1 MKILRLLNSFFIL
14 FFLLFIANFSFSN
27 EPEDIWDIKNTEDDK
42 LKSVNNENTIIEIE
56 KTQYNENSKQIIFA
70 DENLFSS
77 EINLIGLYD
86 PKENNLNIN
95 MWKNSDGD
103 QLKSIINKINK
114 KKLSDDAMKILEIAL
129 MTNSYFPAN
138 KITGDEFIKIKNDF
152 LLKKGDFNL
161 IKTYLLANRDA
172 PKTEKLIE
180 NYLDFFLI
188 NNELNKSCELFEIV
202 ETLNSND
209 YIDKF
214 KIYCLINNKKI
225 EDAQLFYDLKVEL
238 GFQDHQ
244 FDKKFNYLMGYSN
257 THNLKIS
264 EKSILDFHLSRLTY
278 KEFSFSPN
286 EKTPDF
292 IWKYLSSRSLLQKID
307 EINLDDE
314 EKVRTIELATHQ
326 KNYSEKDLLN
336 LYKRYDFSLEQ
347 LLSVNE
353 IYNKISQVQGRA
365 LLYQRLLLTYDVREK
380 LKLAEKIK
388 ESFIKD
394 KKENAFNYELSEI
407 LKTLDKNTIPSEF
420 TTFYDNNLIP
430 DEPSPKK
437 IKYNNK
443 IIHQSKLI
451 NYFND
456 NNNNKD
462 KISKDLNDILKKIKS
477 NKNYTLSN
485 KDKMLLDSLKYDNI
499 EIQKKYLNFF
509 EENPNIPV
517 DIQVLINND
526 DIGMVLLRLVEIIG
540 EDKIEDLGTENLYFI
555 VTILNQLN
563 LDTIRNQ
570 ILLKILPVRA

>member
-1 MKILRLLNSFFIL
+1 MKILRLLNSFFII

-138 KITGDEFIKIKNDF
+138 KITGDEFIKIKNNF

-188 NNELNKSCELFEIV
+188 NNELNKSCELFEIT

-214 KIYCLINNKKI
+214 KIYCLINKKKT

-365 LLYQRLLLTYDVREK
+365 LLYQRLLLTYDVGEK

-388 ESFIKD
+388 KSFIKD

-499 EIQKKYLNFF
+499 DIQKKYLNFF

>member
-56 KTQYNENSKQIIFA
+56 ETQYNENSKQIIFA

-138 KITGDEFIKIKNDF
+138 KITGDEFIKIKNNF

-214 KIYCLINNKKI
+214 KIYCLINKKKI

-499 EIQKKYLNFF
+499 DIQKKYLNFF